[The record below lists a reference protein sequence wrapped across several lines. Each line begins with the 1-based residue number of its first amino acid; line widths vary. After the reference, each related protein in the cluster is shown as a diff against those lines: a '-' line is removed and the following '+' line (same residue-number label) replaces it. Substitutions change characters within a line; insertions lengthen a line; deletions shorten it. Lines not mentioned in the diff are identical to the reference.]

1 MQDASAF
8 GNAYCDLKWETYTE
22 PKERPPLTANQPHST
37 SLTDAHLATVF
48 SIDFFLLKQITHS
61 LKENI
66 TGHMC
71 PGDPT
76 RTVSRNPNSRER
88 IKYILCNFKS
98 GCVWLYLSP
107 TDSKNIEKLKIG
119 IFHLCTASP
128 LVATAQHLNG
138 IPPVPPCKAVVETSW
153 LTYSIGYC

>member
-1 MQDASAF
+1 MQDASAL

-76 RTVSRNPNSRER
+76 RTVSRNPNSRRR

-98 GCVWLYLSP
+98 GWMFTMCLVISEPNWLKEYWKI
-107 TDSKNIEKLKIG
+107 KNR
-119 IFHLCTASP
+119 HL
-128 LVATAQHLNG
+128 
-138 IPPVPPCKAVVETSW
+138 PPVHCLPVGGNCPASERNPSCATLQNRGW
-153 LTYSIGYC
+153 N